1 MNVLHKDFT
10 VNVENDLDKIAKGKL
25 NYIDVIRKVYDSF
38 ISIVD
43 QQMNIKKI
51 SNLKLLGEKQ
61 GKKIYL
67 GSGKYGPYIQMINQA
82 NQKKNIGVAKY
93 LEMINM
99 DEKGFTFEEAI
110 KFLKYPKKINDEIE
124 IHIGPYGYYMKHNG
138 KNYKINQSGKYN
150 EEYCLGIIRQ

>member
-43 QQMNIKKI
+43 QQMNIKKV

-99 DEKGFTFEEAI
+99 DEKDFTFEEAI
-110 KFLKYPKKINDEIE
+110 KFLKYPKK
-124 IHIGPYGYYMKHNG
+124 
-138 KNYKINQSGKYN
+138 
-150 EEYCLGIIRQ
+150 